1 MYKAQ
6 KIALGLLAAAAV
18 ATASDVI
25 QLKKDTFDDFI
36 KSNDL
41 VLAECK
47 SSFAF
52 IEADFEPVSKLTG
65 VVRNSLCPVVW
76 PLQGSRAR
84 V

>member
-1 MYKAQ
+1 MHKATRY
-6 KIALGLLAAAAV
+6 ALGLLAAAAV

-47 SSFAF
+47 F
-52 IEADFEPVSKLTG
+52 P
-65 VVRNSLCPVVW
+65 N
-76 PLQGSRAR
+76 GSPHRPMARANHQS
-84 V
+84 